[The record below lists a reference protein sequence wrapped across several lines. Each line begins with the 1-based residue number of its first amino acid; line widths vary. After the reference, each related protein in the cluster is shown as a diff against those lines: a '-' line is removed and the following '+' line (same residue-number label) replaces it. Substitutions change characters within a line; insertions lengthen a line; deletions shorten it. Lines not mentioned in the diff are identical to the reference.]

1 MKSGAVGEH
10 TGARTYPQQPG
21 TTKFRA
27 KFEGVEIV
35 ATIPAKSPQES
46 RAMKFLAACTL
57 VPFFCFAFQ
66 DLGSK
71 YGGMD
76 WLTYGYV
83 AWPLMI
89 SPALMLALFF
99 RNRELI
105 RNPHIGANFS
115 QTIKMVAI
123 MYLVWNIIGTIG
135 YNWLGIISVLCCLTI
150 LVADRQLKKQAR
162 V

>member
-1 MKSGAVGEH
+1 M
-10 TGARTYPQQPG
+10 
-21 TTKFRA
+21 
-27 KFEGVEIV
+27 
-35 ATIPAKSPQES
+35 ATIPARSPQES
-46 RAMKFLAACTL
+46 RATRFLAAYTL
-57 VPFFCFAFQ
+57 APILCFAFQ
-66 DLGSK
+66 GLGST

-76 WLTYGYV
+76 WLTYGYT

-89 SPALMLALFF
+89 APVLMLVLFF

-105 RNPHIGANFS
+105 RNPRMGANFS
-115 QTIKMVAI
+115 QTIKIVAA

-135 YNWLGIISVLCCLTI
+135 YNWLAVISALCCLTI

>member
-1 MKSGAVGEH
+1 
-10 TGARTYPQQPG
+10 
-21 TTKFRA
+21 
-27 KFEGVEIV
+27 
-35 ATIPAKSPQES
+35 
-46 RAMKFLAACTL
+46 MKFLAACTL
-57 VPFFCFAFQ
+57 VPILCFAFQ

-76 WLTYGYV
+76 WLTYGYT

-89 SPALMLALFF
+89 APVLMLVLFF

-105 RNPHIGANFS
+105 RNPHMGANFS
-115 QTIKMVAI
+115 QTIKIVAA
-123 MYLVWNIIGTIG
+123 MYLFWNIIGAIG
-135 YNWLGIISVLCCLTI
+135 YSWLALISVLSSLTI

>member
-1 MKSGAVGEH
+1 MAFEAETEGAV
-10 TGARTYPQQPG
+10 T
-21 TTKFRA
+21 
-27 KFEGVEIV
+27 V

-57 VPFFCFAFQ
+57 VPILCFAFQ
-66 DLGSK
+66 DLGSE
-71 YGGMD
+71 YGEMD

-83 AWPLMI
+83 AWPMMI
-89 SPALMLALFF
+89 APVLMLILLF

-115 QTIKMVAI
+115 QTIKIVAV
-123 MYLVWNIIGTIG
+123 MYLFWNIIGAVG
-135 YNWLGIISVLCCLTI
+135 YSWLAVLSVLSCLAI
-150 LVADRQLKKQAR
+150 LVADWQLKKRAG

>member
-1 MKSGAVGEH
+1 MGK
-10 TGARTYPQQPG
+10 TKAR
-21 TTKFRA
+21 
-27 KFEGVEIV
+27 FEGVEIV

-57 VPFFCFAFQ
+57 VPILSFAFQ

-76 WLTYGYV
+76 WLTYDYA

-89 SPALMLALFF
+89 APVLMLVLFL

-105 RNPHIGANFS
+105 RNPQMGSNFS
-115 QTIKMVAI
+115 QTIKIVAV
-123 MYLVWNIIGTIG
+123 MYLIWNIIGAIG
-135 YNWLGIISVLCCLTI
+135 YSWLAVISVLSSLTI
-150 LVADRQLKKQAR
+150 LVADRQLKKQASA
-162 V
+162 